1 MPKPELQPVWQLAK
15 KLLSANKR
23 TLSGLVL
30 TAVLTVSVLLGMH
43 WLSDPY
49 RFPLSV
55 VEVKGD
61 FKYQG
66 KEQLQLAVMPCMEG
80 GFFTV
85 DVAAI
90 REAAEQLP
98 WVHKAS
104 VQRIWPATLRLEI
117 EEQQPVARWGSLGFL
132 NSSGE
137 SFTPE
142 ETSMSIELPALA
154 GPAGQEKKVLEYF
167 RRISEGLAPLELQVT
182 RLELDNRR
190 ALHVELDGGTRL
202 ELGKADYWQRLQRFV
217 RAYENVFAGRMDGLM
232 RVDLRYS
239 NGFSVFWQQMVSGNI
254 AGRAGKEG

>member
-1 MPKPELQPVWQLAK
+1 MPKPESQSVWQIAG
-15 KLLSANKR
+15 KLLRAHQR

-61 FKYQG
+61 FKYQD
-66 KEQLQLAVMPCMEG
+66 KEQFQLAVLPCMEG

-85 DVAAI
+85 DVTAI

-117 EEQQPVARWGSLGFL
+117 TEQQPVAHWGSLGFL

-137 SFTPE
+137 PFTPG
-142 ETSMSIELPALA
+142 ETDISIELPALA

-167 RRISEGLAPLELQVT
+167 RRISETLAPLDLQVT
-182 RLELDNRR
+182 RLELDSRR
-190 ALHVELDGGTRL
+190 AWHVELDGAVRL

-217 RAYENVFAGRMDGLM
+217 LAYENVFAGRMDGLM

-239 NGFSVFWQQMVSGNI
+239 NGFSVFWQQMVSKNI
-254 AGRAGKEG
+254 TGRTGKEG

>member
-1 MPKPELQPVWQLAK
+1 VPKPESQSIWQIAG
-15 KLLSANKR
+15 KLLHANKR

-61 FKYQG
+61 FKYLG

-104 VQRIWPATLRLEI
+104 VQRIWPATLRLEV
-117 EEQQPVARWGSLGFL
+117 EEQQPVAHWGSLGFL

-137 SFTPE
+137 SFTPGE
-142 ETSMSIELPALA
+142 AGVNLDLPALA
-154 GPAGQEKKVLEYF
+154 GPAGQEQKVLEYF
-167 RRISEGLAPLELQVT
+167 RQISETLAPLELQVT
-182 RLELDNRR
+182 RLELDSRR
-190 ALHVELDGGTRL
+190 AWHVELDGGIQL

-217 RAYENVFAGRMDGLM
+217 RAYENVFAGRMEGLM

-239 NGFSVFWQQMVSGNI
+239 NGFSVFWQQMVSNNI

>member
-1 MPKPELQPVWQLAK
+1 MPKPESQSIWQIAG
-15 KLLSANKR
+15 KLLHANKR

-30 TAVLTVSVLLGMH
+30 MAVLTVSVLLGMH

-61 FKYQG
+61 FKYLG

-117 EEQQPVARWGSLGFL
+117 EEQQPVARWGPLGFL
-132 NSSGE
+132 NSAGE
-137 SFTPE
+137 SFTPG
-142 ETSMSIELPALA
+142 ETGVSIELPALA
-154 GPAGQEKKVLEYF
+154 GPAGQEQKVLESF
-167 RRISEGLAPLELQVT
+167 RQISETHISLFFNSLRIFKRVLSP
-182 RLELDNRR
+182 R
-190 ALHVELDGGTRL
+190 A
-202 ELGKADYWQRLQRFV
+202 
-217 RAYENVFAGRMDGLM
+217 
-232 RVDLRYS
+232 
-239 NGFSVFWQQMVSGNI
+239 
-254 AGRAGKEG
+254 

>member
-1 MPKPELQPVWQLAK
+1 MAKPETQTARQLAE
-15 KLLSANKR
+15 KLLRANKR

-30 TAVLTVSVLLGMH
+30 TAVLTASVLLGMR
-43 WLSDPY
+43 WFSDPY
-49 RFPLSV
+49 YFPLSV

-61 FKYQG
+61 FKYQD
-66 KEQLQLAVMPCMEG
+66 KEQLQLAVMPCMDG

-98 WVHKAS
+98 WVHQAS

-117 EEQQPVARWGSLGFL
+117 EEQQPVARWGSSGFL

-142 ETSMSIELPALA
+142 ETAVSIELPALA
-154 GPAGQEKKVLEYF
+154 GPAGQEQKVLEYF
-167 RRISEGLAPLELQVT
+167 RQISETLAPLELQVT
-182 RLELDNRR
+182 RLELDSRR
-190 ALHVELDGGTRL
+190 AWHVELDGSIQL
-202 ELGKADYWQRLQRFV
+202 ELGKAGYWQRLQRFV

-239 NGFSVFWQQMVSGNI
+239 NGFSVYWQQMVSGNI
-254 AGRAGKEG
+254 TGRTGKEG